1 MQVDNRYK
9 YNCATFGVETSQQ
22 VVAIPYN
29 VDNNNVAQTA
39 QESIT
44 NPADRETLED
54 AAMVVARQISIAENL
69 EQEAIKACEE
79 TDKISDFLEESL
91 AMQKLAKEL
100 HERCKLPNII
110 LEDHNI

>member
-1 MQVDNRYK
+1 M
-9 YNCATFGVETSQQ
+9 
-22 VVAIPYN
+22 VAIPYN

-44 NPADRETLED
+44 NPADRETLKD

-79 TDKISDFLEESL
+79 TDKILDLLEESL

-100 HERCKLPNII
+100 HERCKLPKII
-110 LEDHNI
+110 LEDHNIYCS